1 MQKLIHG
8 DLVPGVDF
16 DDLVPGVDSEGSSL
30 HGQAPP
36 FRLLL
41 VKNGV
46 QDSMTIPG
54 NNCAHTRRRK
64 CVLIRA
70 KVQFLTMFA
79 AVVVPVANPV
89 PITSV
94 LFRETPQTESVSRQA
109 AAGIDNGVTK
119 RVRSLAH

>member
-1 MQKLIHG
+1 
-8 DLVPGVDF
+8 
-16 DDLVPGVDSEGSSL
+16 
-30 HGQAPP
+30 
-36 FRLLL
+36 
-41 VKNGV
+41 
-46 QDSMTIPG
+46 
-54 NNCAHTRRRK
+54 
-64 CVLIRA
+64 
-70 KVQFLTMFA
+70 MFA